1 MRKRQIGHSL
11 RWAFLASLL
20 VVVAASCEAG
30 LGDPADR
37 AAEHAELDSTELAVS
52 QVVSASELRPGA
64 KIGRQQLVQLFGERV
79 AAAAGQSCSVLGA
92 VCAPQAF
99 APTTP
104 CGGFST
110 TCDSSGTQNGVFV
123 DFICQNDGNNATCT
137 PIAQT
142 TIVTVGCSRVT
153 NGTVCAAAR
162 CDTPFC
168 LSYPNTCAEQ
178 TTQVQNCFSAAVC
191 SNDVCGGQTVTQQA
205 IGTCQRNTEGLR
217 CAASCKP
224 GFIGECTNG
233 HCACFCQHC

>member
-1 MRKRQIGHSL
+1 MRRRQYGHSL
-11 RWAFLASLL
+11 WWTFLASLL
-20 VVVAASCEAG
+20 VVAAAG
-30 LGDPADR
+30 CQQGLDDPPDR
-37 AAEHAELDSTELAVS
+37 VAEHTEVNSAELAVS
-52 QVVSASELRPGA
+52 QVVSTTELRPGA
-64 KIGRQQLVQLFGERV
+64 KIERQQLVQLFGERV
-79 AAAAGQSCSVLGA
+79 AAAAGQACSVLGS

-104 CGGFST
+104 CGGFTS

-123 DFICQNDGNNATCT
+123 DFICQSDGSSATCT

-168 LSYPNTCAEQ
+168 LSYPDTCTEQ
-178 TTQVQNCFSAAVC
+178 TTQVRNCFSAAVC
-191 SNDVCGGQTVTQQA
+191 SNDVCGTQTVTQQA
-205 IGTCQRNTEGLR
+205 VGTCQRNTDGFR
-217 CAASCKP
+217 CAGSCKP

-233 HCACFCQHC
+233 HCACFCQRC